1 MYSAL
6 NALVDYLLQTS
17 LVPLHLQY
25 SDEESRSV
33 HRWKQGKNSDF
44 HEVHLLV
51 CECSEEKEKQNDQN
65 ECVFKGCYVYG
76 YRNLQ
81 TIIQKIKVWSYWC
94 SFE

>member
-51 CECSEEKEKQNDQN
+51 CEC
-65 ECVFKGCYVYG
+65 
-76 YRNLQ
+76 
-81 TIIQKIKVWSYWC
+81 
-94 SFE
+94 